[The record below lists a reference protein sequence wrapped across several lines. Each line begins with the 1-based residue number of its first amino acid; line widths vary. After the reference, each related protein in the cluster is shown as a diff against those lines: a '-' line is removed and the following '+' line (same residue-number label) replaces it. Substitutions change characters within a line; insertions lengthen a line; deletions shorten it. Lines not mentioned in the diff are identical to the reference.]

1 MSTSLPANQFRQR
14 GIGEPPCHAFAAEGP
29 RGRMLADDWP
39 RLINAS
45 VVEGHMRLHRS
56 QQHFIRHAVALLAV
70 LGACSERP
78 TAPTRAEPAVA
89 SSESESGHEN
99 GNDRDHNVRCDADN
113 AGITLPA
120 GFCAL
125 VVADLVEDGQ
135 PAQARH
141 MAITPNGDLFVA
153 INSPGNHNPSFGI
166 IGLRD
171 RDGDGHADDQS
182 RFSAGLGGSGIAWD
196 DGRLFFGANDRVLRF
211 RLPNGRLTPV
221 GSPDVAVA
229 GLPNTG
235 DHISKTV
242 VIGDHGQLF
251 VNIGSASNS
260 CQVANRQLESPG
272 VFPCPELPIRA
283 GVWLFNAQGTNQ
295 SEASGTHFA
304 TGYRNLVALAINP
317 GNGGLY
323 TVQQG
328 RDMLF
333 ENWPQFYTQDQS
345 ANLPAEEFVR
355 VTRGSNNG
363 WPYCY
368 FDAIA
373 EHKKVL
379 APEYGGDGHRVRGAQ
394 GIDCASFN
402 QPFLTFG
409 AHWSPDG
416 MLFYDGKQFPSRFR
430 GGAFIAFHGGFNR
443 APEPN
448 EGFQVQ
454 FVPFGRD
461 GQASGPAETFAD
473 GFAGSTGPLPATAKH
488 RPVGVAEGPDGSLYV
503 SDDKGGR
510 IYRIVFKGNRERDH
524 D

>member
-1 MSTSLPANQFRQR
+1 MMS
-14 GIGEPPCHAFAAEGP
+14 PPHVI
-29 RGRMLADDWP
+29 
-39 RLINAS
+39 RLTI
-45 VVEGHMRLHRS
+45 
-56 QQHFIRHAVALLAV
+56 ALLV
-70 LGACSERP
+70 LVGACTERP
-78 TAPTRAEPAVA
+78 TAPARA
-89 SSESESGHEN
+89 SSAVTA
-99 GNDRDHNVRCDADN
+99 DRGEADHQRSVGKVRCDADN
-113 AGITLPA
+113 AGITLPP

-135 PAQARH
+135 PAPARH
-141 MAITPNGDLFVA
+141 MAVTPRGDVFVA
-153 INSPGNHNPSFGI
+153 INSPGNQQPSFGV

-171 RDGDGHADDQS
+171 RDGDGHADEQS
-182 RFSAGLGGSGIAWD
+182 RFSPGLGGSGIAWD
-196 DGRLFFGANDRVLRF
+196 DGRLFFGANDRILRF
-211 RLPNGRLTPV
+211 QLPDGRLTPV
-221 GSPDVAVA
+221 RNAETVVA
-229 GLPNTG
+229 GLPNSG
-235 DHISKTV
+235 DHISKTLV
-242 VIGDHGQLF
+242 VSDHRRLF

-283 GVWLFNAQGTNQ
+283 GVWLFDARATNQ
-295 SEASGTHFA
+295 TEASGVHYA

-317 GNGGLY
+317 SNRDLY

-333 ENWPQFYTQDQS
+333 ENWPQFYTQDES
-345 ANLPAEEFVR
+345 ANMPAEEMAR

-368 FDAIA
+368 FDAVR
-373 EHKKVL
+373 EHRKVL
-379 APEYGGDGHRVRGAQ
+379 APEYGGDGHLVTGAQ

-402 QPFLTFG
+402 QPLATFG

-416 MLFYDGKQFPSRFR
+416 MMFYTGDQFPDRYR

-448 EGFQVQ
+448 EGFQLQ

-461 GQASGPAETFAD
+461 GKPSGPAETFAD
-473 GFAGSTGPLPATAKH
+473 GFAGSAGPLPATAKH
-488 RPVGVAEGPDGSLYV
+488 RPVGVTQGPDGSLYV

-510 IYRIVFKGNRERDH
+510 IYRIVFMGGRDH
-524 D
+524 DD